1 MESTLAVTDRARRP
15 GGRTADVTRRI
26 NDSILALLAEGGV
39 PACTFSNV
47 AERAGVERSTLY
59 RRYPDRWE
67 AMIDAII
74 DFAEH
79 SGTVPQTLGSF
90 AEDLRFILM
99 RMGEILATPVGPAL
113 WAVGAALRGGAAP
126 QHADRFWQGRV
137 AQVRPIIE
145 AAIERGELAPD
156 VDVEEVFAFAAGAIH
171 FRMLVIGKKVDARI
185 VDRIVDRICELY
197 CLSRSAA
204 AGNGRGRT
212 AVGRG

>member
-26 NDSILALLAEGGV
+26 NDAILGLLAEGGV

-90 AEDLRFILM
+90 AEDLRFILT

-113 WAVGAALRGGAAP
+113 WAVG
-126 QHADRFWQGRV
+126 V
-137 AQVRPIIE
+137 AQVRPIVE

-156 VDVEEVFAFAAGAIH
+156 VDIEELFALAAGAIH

-185 VDRIVDRICELY
+185 VDRIVERVCELY
-197 CLSRSAA
+197 CVNRSAA

-212 AVGRG
+212 AAGRG

>member
-1 MESTLAVTDRARRP
+1 M
-15 GGRTADVTRRI
+15 TRRI
-26 NDSILALLAEGGV
+26 NDAILGLLAEGGV

-79 SGTVPQTLGSF
+79 SGTVPHTLGSF
-90 AEDLRFILM
+90 AEDLRFILT

-126 QHADRFWQGRV
+126 EHADRFWEGRV
-137 AQVRPIIE
+137 AQVRPIVE
-145 AAIERGELAPD
+145 AAIERGELAED
-156 VDVEEVFAFAAGAIH
+156 VDIEEMFAFAAGAVH
-171 FRMLVIGKKVDARI
+171 FRMLVIGQKVDTAI
-185 VDRIVDRICELY
+185 VDRIVARVCELY
-197 CLSRSAA
+197 CVNRNAA
-204 AGNGRGRT
+204 AGSSRGRT
-212 AVGRG
+212 ARGRD